1 MASQHATSPPAS
13 PPTSPPA
20 SSSPASPASSSA
32 AYPAERAI
40 LNPPGQCVWG
50 GGRWLGGLGG
60 GCVMILASLPIFYG
74 NKLGGVEN
82 MVGEAVGARG
92 ASGGGP

>member
-40 LNPPGQCVWG
+40 LNPPGQCVCVG
-50 GGRWLGGLGG
+50 GWLGGLGG
-60 GCVMILASLPIFYG
+60 G
-74 NKLGGVEN
+74 
-82 MVGEAVGARG
+82 AV
-92 ASGGGP
+92 